1 MLNEVLKIGE
11 KCYLMMEK
19 LIKTTRNK
27 DLGSCILKFFIR
39 STELERQCKNR
50 TYFSFDFGWYS
61 SILSILILSV
71 KNRGGMAGRE
81 GGVLNGQNPL
91 SMMKVIS

>member
-27 DLGSCILKFFIR
+27 DLGSCILKNFIR
-39 STELERQCKNR
+39 STELERQCKNG
-50 TYFSFDFGWYS
+50 TYFSFHFAWYS
-61 SILSILILSV
+61 SILSILILYV
-71 KNRGGMAGRE
+71 KNRGVGWQGGKE
-81 GGVLNGQNPL
+81 GGGRLMV
-91 SMMKVIS
+91 KIH